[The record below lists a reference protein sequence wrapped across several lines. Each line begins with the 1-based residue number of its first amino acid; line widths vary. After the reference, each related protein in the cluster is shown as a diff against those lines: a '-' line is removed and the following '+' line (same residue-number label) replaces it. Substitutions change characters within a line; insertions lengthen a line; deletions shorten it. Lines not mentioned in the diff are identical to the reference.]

1 MLAAE
6 PYLMLIRA
14 PSTLLLVLCT
24 VASVHCLLQE
34 QAERY
39 TWHQQFVGKV
49 LQARTDNRPR
59 SRVYV
64 ATEKNVVAALSPK
77 DGSIAW
83 RKVFGEGDAI
93 SHLEVDSGRVFT
105 LSGLGTM
112 LRAFEADSGQML
124 WAAPLGGPP
133 VAQGGYPPAG
143 DLVLLRAGEAHIAV
157 VALGSTIQVRT
168 VLEAEVLALVAGAL
182 GQLLSPTLV
191 SCRIDGSCHPCREA
205 WLHSWLHSWYS
216 P

>member
-1 MLAAE
+1 
-6 PYLMLIRA
+6 MLIRA
-14 PSTLLLVLCT
+14 PAILVLVLCT
-24 VASVHCLLQE
+24 VASVHSLSQE

-59 SRVYV
+59 SRIYV

-83 RKVFGEGDAI
+83 RKVFGQGDAI

-105 LSGLGTM
+105 LSGRGTM

-133 VAQGGYPPAG
+133 SSEGGYPPAME
-143 DLVLLRAGEAHIAV
+143 LVLMRAGEAHLV
-157 VALGSTIQVRT
+157 VA
-168 VLEAEVLALVAGAL
+168 AL
-182 GQLLSPTLV
+182 GATVQV
-191 SCRIDGSCHPCREA
+191 GRA
-205 WLHSWLHSWYS
+205 
-216 P
+216 